1 MSNTPRSVSAEY
13 AAGHSK
19 IYWLIHDSKIVAW
32 RNLLQFYRNIEAL
45 FFDAIQP
52 IIFILLFAFVFGGAI
67 DVGDSSY
74 RSFLIPGI
82 FVQTIAFAGA
92 SASVGLNDDMAKGLI
107 DRFRSLPMNAGAVLF
122 GRTSS
127 DLSRGVITLVIMS
140 ITGLAI
146 GWRITG
152 GFFEAILA
160 YLLLLGFGFAMS
172 WIGALIGLSVS
183 NPQIASTAGFA
194 WLFPLTFV
202 SNAFVPT
209 QTMPSWLQTV
219 AEWNPISAIV
229 AAERLLFGYEIDT
242 STGSFPMQ
250 NPVLMSVVWIVLILA
265 IFMPL
270 AIRKFKVA
278 TSR

>member
-13 AAGHSK
+13 AAQHSK

-67 DVGDSSY
+67 DVGDASY

-127 DLSRGVITLVIMS
+127 DLFRGVITLVIMS

-209 QTMPSWLQTV
+209 QTMPSWLQTI

-250 NPVLMSVVWIVLILA
+250 NPVLMSVIWIVLILA

>member
-1 MSNTPRSVSAEY
+1 M
-13 AAGHSK
+13 
-19 IYWLIHDSKIVAW
+19 
-32 RNLLQFYRNIEAL
+32 
-45 FFDAIQP
+45 
-52 IIFILLFAFVFGGAI
+52 LFAFVFGGAI

-127 DLSRGVITLVIMS
+127 DLFRGVITLVIMS

-209 QTMPSWLQTV
+209 QTMPSWLQTI

>member
-1 MSNTPRSVSAEY
+1 MSNQTRSVSASY
-13 AAGHSK
+13 ASAHSK
-19 IYWLIHDSKIVAW
+19 VYWLIHDSSVVAW
-32 RNLLQFYRNIEAL
+32 RNLLQFYRNVEAI

-92 SASVGLNDDMAKGLI
+92 SSSVGLNDDMAKGLI
-107 DRFRSLPMNAGAVLF
+107 DRFRSLPMVAAAVLF
-122 GRTSS
+122 GRASS
-127 DLSRGVITLVIMS
+127 DLLRGVFTLIIMS
-140 ITGLAI
+140 LTGLAI

-152 GFFEAILA
+152 GVLNAIFA
-160 YLLLLGFGFAMS
+160 YLLLLGFGFAMI
-172 WIGALIGLSVS
+172 WIGSLIGLSVS
-183 NPQIASTAGFA
+183 NPQVASTAGFA

-209 QTMPSWLQTV
+209 ETMPSWLQV
-219 AEWNPISAIV
+219 FAEWNPISSIV
-229 AAERLLFGYEIDT
+229 AAERILFGYPIDT

-250 NPVLMSVVWIVLILA
+250 NPILMSVIWIVVITA

-270 AIRKFKVA
+270 AIRKFKMA

>member
-1 MSNTPRSVSAEY
+1 MSTTKSVSAEY
-13 AAGHSK
+13 AAAHSK

-32 RNLLQFYRNIEAL
+32 RNLLQFYRNIEAI

-67 DVGDSSY
+67 DVGDASY

-107 DRFRSLPMNAGAVLF
+107 DRFRSLPMNAAAVLF

-127 DLSRGVITLVIMS
+127 DLFRGIITLVIMS

-152 GFFEAILA
+152 GFFEAVFA

-209 QTMPSWLQTV
+209 QTMPTWLQTI

-229 AAERLLFGYEIDT
+229 AAERLLFGYQIDT
-242 STGSFPMQ
+242 TTGSFPMQ
-250 NPVLMSVVWIVLILA
+250 NPVLMSVIWILLILA

>member
-1 MSNTPRSVSAEY
+1 MSNQTRSVSASY
-13 AAGHSK
+13 ASAHSK
-19 IYWLIHDSKIVAW
+19 VYWLIHDSSVVAW
-32 RNLLQFYRNIEAL
+32 RNLLQFYRNVEAI

-92 SASVGLNDDMAKGLI
+92 SSSVGLNDDMAKGLI
-107 DRFRSLPMNAGAVLF
+107 DRFRSLPMVAAAVLF
-122 GRTSS
+122 GRASS
-127 DLSRGVITLVIMS
+127 DLLRGVFTLIIMS
-140 ITGLAI
+140 LTGLAI

-152 GFFEAILA
+152 GVLNAIFA
-160 YLLLLGFGFAMS
+160 YLLLLGFGFAMI
-172 WIGALIGLSVS
+172 WIGSLIGLSVS
-183 NPQIASTAGFA
+183 NPQVASTAGFA

-209 QTMPSWLQTV
+209 ETMPSWLQV
-219 AEWNPISAIV
+219 FAEWNPISSIV
-229 AAERLLFGYEIDT
+229 AAERILFGYPIDT

-250 NPVLMSVVWIVLILA
+250 HPIFMSVVWIVVITA

-270 AIRKFKVA
+270 AIRKFKMA

>member
-1 MSNTPRSVSAEY
+1 MSNQTRSVSASY
-13 AAGHSK
+13 ASAHSK
-19 IYWLIHDSKIVAW
+19 AYWLIHDSSVVAW
-32 RNLLQFYRNIEAL
+32 RNLLQFYRNVEAI

-92 SASVGLNDDMAKGLI
+92 SSSVGLNDDMAKGLI
-107 DRFRSLPMNAGAVLF
+107 DRFRSLPMVAAAVLF
-122 GRTSS
+122 GRASS
-127 DLSRGVITLVIMS
+127 DLLRGVFTLIIMS
-140 ITGLAI
+140 LTGLAI

-152 GFFEAILA
+152 GVLNAIFA
-160 YLLLLGFGFAMS
+160 YLLLLGFGFAMI
-172 WIGALIGLSVS
+172 WIGSLIGLSVS
-183 NPQIASTAGFA
+183 NPQVASTAGFA

-209 QTMPSWLQTV
+209 ETMPSWLQV
-219 AEWNPISAIV
+219 FAEWNPISSIV
-229 AAERLLFGYEIDT
+229 AAERILFGYPIDT

-250 NPVLMSVVWIVLILA
+250 NPILMSVIWIVVITA

-270 AIRKFKVA
+270 AIRKFKMA

>member
-1 MSNTPRSVSAEY
+1 MSVPARSVSAGY
-13 AAGHSK
+13 AAQHSK
-19 IYWLIHDSKIVAW
+19 IYWLVHDSLIVAW
-32 RNLLQFYRNIEAL
+32 RNLIQFYRNIEAI

-92 SASVGLNDDMAKGLI
+92 SASIGLNDDMAKGLI
-107 DRFRSLPMNAGAVLF
+107 DRFRSLPMFAAAVLF

-127 DLSRGVITLVIMS
+127 DLFRGIITLIIMS
-140 ITGLAI
+140 ITGIAI
-146 GWRITG
+146 GWRISG
-152 GFFEAILA
+152 GFMNAVFA
-160 YLLLLGFGFAMS
+160 YLILLGFGFAMS

-183 NPQIASTAGFA
+183 NPQVASTAGFA

-209 QTMPSWLQTV
+209 ETMPSWLQGF
-219 AEWNPISAIV
+219 AEWNPISSIV
-229 AAERLLFGYEIDT
+229 AAERILFGYPIDT

-250 NPVLMSVVWIVLILA
+250 NPILMSVIWIATILA

-270 AIRKFKVA
+270 AIRKFKMA

>member
-1 MSNTPRSVSAEY
+1 MNSSIKSVSAEY
-13 AAGHSK
+13 AAQHSK
-19 IYWLIHDSKIVAW
+19 LYWLIHDSKIVAW
-32 RNLLQFYRNIEAL
+32 RNLLQFYRNIEAI

-67 DVGDSSY
+67 DVGDASY

-107 DRFRSLPMNAGAVLF
+107 DRFRSLPMNAAAVLF

-127 DLSRGVITLVIMS
+127 DLFRGVITLVIMS

-152 GFFEAILA
+152 GFIEAVFA

-209 QTMPSWLQTV
+209 QTMPSWLQTI

-229 AAERLLFGYEIDT
+229 AAERLLFGYQIDT

-250 NPVLMSVVWIVLILA
+250 HPVLMSVIWIAVILV

>member
-1 MSNTPRSVSAEY
+1 MKTNMKSVSAEY
-13 AAGHSK
+13 AAKHSK

-67 DVGDSSY
+67 DVGDESY

-127 DLSRGVITLVIMS
+127 DLFRGVITLVIMS

-152 GFFEAILA
+152 GFLEAVFA

-209 QTMPSWLQTV
+209 QTMPSWLQTI

-229 AAERLLFGYEIDT
+229 AAERLLFGYQIDT
-242 STGSFPMQ
+242 TTGSFPMQ
-250 NPVLMSVVWIVLILA
+250 NPVLMSVIWIALILA

>member
-1 MSNTPRSVSAEY
+1 MSQTPRSVSAQY
-13 AAGHSK
+13 ASAHSK
-19 IYWLIHDSKIVAW
+19 AYWLFHDSLVVAW
-32 RNLLQFYRNIEAL
+32 RNLLQFYRNVEAI

-92 SASVGLNDDMAKGLI
+92 SSSVGLNDDMAKGLI
-107 DRFRSLPMNAGAVLF
+107 DRFRSLPMNAAGVLF
-122 GRTSS
+122 GRATS
-127 DLSRGVITLVIMS
+127 DLFRGVFTLIIMS

-152 GFFEAILA
+152 GFWNAVFA
-160 YLLLLGFGFAMS
+160 YLLLLGFGFSMI
-172 WIGALIGLSVS
+172 WIGSLIGLSVS
-183 NPQIASTAGFA
+183 NPQVASTAGFA

-209 QTMPSWLQTV
+209 QTMPSWLQV
-219 AEWNPISAIV
+219 FAEWNPISAIV
-229 AAERLLFGYEIDT
+229 AAQRILFGFPIDT
-242 STGSFPMQ
+242 STGSFPVQ
-250 NPVLMSVVWIVLILA
+250 HPILMSVIWIVLITA

-270 AIRKFKVA
+270 AIRRFKQA

>member
-1 MSNTPRSVSAEY
+1 MSIKARSVSASY
-13 AAGHSK
+13 AAAHSK
-19 IYWLIHDSKIVAW
+19 GYWLIHDSAVVAW
-32 RNLLQFYRNIEAL
+32 RNLLQFYRNVEAI

-92 SASVGLNDDMAKGLI
+92 ASSIGLNDDMAKGLI
-107 DRFRSLPMNAGAVLF
+107 DRFRSLPMVAAAVLF
-122 GRTSS
+122 GRAGS
-127 DLSRGVITLVIMS
+127 DLLRGVFTLIIMS
-140 ITGLAI
+140 FTGLAI
-146 GWRITG
+146 GWRISG
-152 GFFEAILA
+152 GFFEAIFA
-160 YLLLLGFGFAMS
+160 YLLLLGFGFSMI

-183 NPQIASTAGFA
+183 NPQVASTAGFA

-209 QTMPSWLQTV
+209 QSMPDWLQV
-219 AEWNPISAIV
+219 FAEWNPISSIV
-229 AAERLLFGYEIDT
+229 AAARILFGYPIDT

-250 NPVLMSVVWIVLILA
+250 HPILMSVIWIVVITA

>member
-1 MSNTPRSVSAEY
+1 MSTITKSVSAEY
-13 AAGHSK
+13 AAKHSK
-19 IYWLIHDSKIVAW
+19 IYWLAHDSIIVAW

-92 SASVGLNDDMAKGLI
+92 SASIGLNDDMAKGII
-107 DRFRSLPMNAGAVLF
+107 DRFRSLPMNPAAVLL
-122 GRTSS
+122 GRTTS
-127 DLSRGVITLVIMS
+127 DLSRGVITLIIMT

-152 GFFEAILA
+152 GFFNAVAA
-160 YLLLLGFGFAMS
+160 YLLLLAFGFAMS

-209 QTMPSWLQTV
+209 ESMPSWLQV
-219 AEWNPISAIV
+219 FAEWNPISSIV
-229 AAERLLFGYEIDT
+229 AASRILFGYPIDT
-242 STGSFPMQ
+242 SIGSFPMQ
-250 NPVLMSVVWIVLILA
+250 NPVLMSVIWIVLILA

-270 AIRKFKVA
+270 AIRRFKVA